1 MYATT
6 YEFDENDVEVL
17 VEIVVVDDLIFYSQG
32 DYHIWYMTSSCTLYP
47 RPVLNVITHDLSDV
61 ISMGR
66 KEWVLSHEWRRM
78 PSRLQSILHDIYK
91 IYSSETEERYFQLHQ
106 LDDRWDAIANSI
118 REQLY

>member
-17 VEIVVVDDLIFYSQG
+17 LEIVVVDDLIFYSQG
-32 DYHIWYMTSSCTLYP
+32 EYPNWYMTSSCTLYP

>member
-17 VEIVVVDDLIFYSQG
+17 LEIVVVDDLIFYSG
-32 DYHIWYMTSSCTLYP
+32 GNYPIWYMTSICTLYP
-47 RPVLNVITHDLSDV
+47 RPILNVTTHDLRDV
-61 ISMGR
+61 IIAER
-66 KEWVLSHEWRRM
+66 KEWVHVFSEHQTTIG
-78 PSRLQSILHDIYK
+78 LQSILHDIYK